1 MIYKQL
7 GYIGGVT
14 LTCSNSV
21 DNAPVMF
28 RRDENDLVFELTDTT
43 YTLKL
48 TVQNSGY
55 TMTTTKI
62 PMVTATTYIE
72 LNRYLNWSSP
82 SAHIGVYIMSGRFT
96 IAHTSF
102 DCILLQGKSY
112 PFREE
117 VVTSR
122 YLLEGQ
128 STFEFYAPQAGNV
141 SNGSTTTTVDV
152 GINTLPVTTYGN
164 GFTYNI
170 GAFSGVFDDTFD
182 YTFDNEGLTVTYAVS
197 CEKQCAI
204 NENSCV
210 VEFCNYRGEKC
221 HLLGYTSTVKNELE
235 AETYR
240 AYDRYTYRKGVC
252 NNVVSNSQTITCTF
266 PLVRLRSTYPQ
277 DILLNDT
284 VKLTING
291 REYECV
297 PDSQTIER
305 VHDIA
310 DLEIT
315 FVILK

>member
-7 GYIGGVT
+7 GHIGGVT

-28 RRDENDLVFELTDTT
+28 RRDENDLVFELNDTI

-72 LNRYLNWSSP
+72 LNRYLNWSSDT
-82 SAHIGVYIMSGRFT
+82 AHIGVYIMSGSRT
-96 IAHTSF
+96 MAQTSF

-112 PFREE
+112 PFRSE
-117 VVTSR
+117 VVTFR
-122 YLLEGQ
+122 YLLDGQ
-128 STFEFYAPQAGNV
+128 STFEFYAPQSGNV

-152 GINTLPVTTYGN
+152 GINTLPVSTYGG

-170 GAFSGVFDDTFD
+170 GAFSGVFDDSFD
-182 YTFDNEGLTVTYAVS
+182 YTFDNEGLTVTYSVE

-204 NENSCV
+204 NDNSCV
-210 VEFCNYRGEKC
+210 VEFNNYRGEKC
-221 HLLGYTSTVKNELE
+221 HLLGYTSNIANELE

-240 AYDRYTYRKGVC
+240 AYERFTYRKGVT
-252 NNVVSNSQTITCTF
+252 NNVISNGQTITCTF
-266 PLVRLRSTYPQ
+266 PLVRFRSTYPQ

-284 VKLTING
+284 VKLTIND

-297 PDSQTIER
+297 PEAQAIER
-305 VHDIA
+305 QTEIA
-310 DLEIT
+310 DIEIT
-315 FVILK
+315 FTILK